1 MSRVDKLEIL
11 RHSTSHVLAAA
22 VLEMFP
28 EARFGIGPAIENGFY
43 YDFDLPRT
51 LIPEDLAL
59 LEEKM
64 KKIIK
69 ANYPFEREE
78 ISAENAIKHFQ
89 KAGQPYKVEL
99 IKDISAGITHSSD
112 RYKVLYEKNT
122 VSVYKT
128 GSFVDLCSGPHLD
141 STGEINVDA
150 VKLTKISGAYWKG
163 NEKNKQLQ
171 RIYGV
176 VYETKKELAE
186 YLKNIEEAQTRDHRK
201 IGKELGLFH
210 IDENVGKGLPL
221 WMPKGAILRQT
232 LERFIEDEETK
243 RGYMRTYTPVIGNVR
258 LYKISGHWQHYKDDM
273 YPAMKIENEEY
284 VLRPMTCPHQFMI
297 YKADQHSYKELPLR
311 YAELAEMYRREK
323 SGELSG
329 LARVMGFTLND
340 AHIICTPEQLEKE
353 FLGVLDLVKFCL
365 KALGLEINI
374 WFRASLRDKEK
385 AKYLDNE
392 KLWDESEKILLKILK
407 KAGVKY
413 ETGIG
418 DAAFYGPKADIQI
431 RNIHGKEETLITIQI
446 DLNSAERFDMTYID
460 AKGKKQR
467 PVIIHRS
474 AIGCIERTVAF
485 LIEHFAGAFPLW
497 LSPVQVAI
505 IPVSEKFNDY
515 AKKIHSQL
523 LASGIR
529 VDLRNESETLGKR
542 ISDLEKQ
549 KIPYML
555 VVGEKEEK
563 AGTVNV
569 RHRDSKRQEVTKL
582 EVFIEKIRKEIEEK
596 K

>member
-1 MSRVDKLEIL
+1 MSRVNNLEIL
-11 RHSTSHVLAAA
+11 RHSTAHVLAAA

-28 EARFGIGPAIENGFY
+28 DAKFGIGPAIENGFY

-51 LIPEDLAL
+51 LIPEDLPI

-64 KKIIK
+64 KAIIK
-69 ANYPFEREE
+69 ANYPFDKEE
-78 ISAENAIKHFQ
+78 ISAKNALEHFK
-89 KAGQPYKVEL
+89 KAGQDYKIEL
-99 IKDISAGITHSSD
+99 IKD
-112 RYKVLYEKNT
+112 LEKEKAKN

-128 GSFVDLCSGPHLD
+128 NGFVDLCSGPHLD
-141 STGEINVDA
+141 STGEINA
-150 VKLTKISGAYWKG
+150 EALKLTRISGAYWKSD
-163 NEKNKQLQ
+163 EKNKQLQ

-176 VYETKKELAE
+176 AFENKKELGE
-186 YLKNIEEAQTRDHRK
+186 YLAQMEEAGKRDHRK
-201 IGKELGLFH
+201 IGRELGLFY

-258 LYKISGHWQHYKDDM
+258 LYKISGHWEHYKDDM

-340 AHIICTPEQLEKE
+340 AHIICAPEQLEQE
-353 FLGVLDLVKFCL
+353 FLGVLDLVKFSL
-365 KALGLEINI
+365 KSLGLDKEI

-392 KLWDESEKILLKILK
+392 KLWDESEESLLKILK

-431 RNIHGKEETLITIQI
+431 KNVHGKEETLITIQI
-446 DLNSAERFDMTYID
+446 DLNSAERFDMTYVD
-460 AKGKKQR
+460 NEGKKQR

-485 LIEHFAGAFPLW
+485 LIEHFAGAFPIW
-497 LSPVQVAI
+497 LSPVQAVVLPI
-505 IPVSEKFNDY
+505 SEEKFGAY
-515 AKKIHSQL
+515 ALQVKEKLI
-523 LASGIR
+523 ATGIR
-529 VDLRNESETLGKR
+529 AELDDSKESLGKR
-542 ISDLEKQ
+542 ISEAEKQ

-555 VVGEKEEK
+555 VVGEKEMN
-563 AGTVNV
+563 A
-569 RHRDSKRQEVTKL
+569 DSVAIRSRGDKKQEVMKVD
-582 EVFIEKIRKEIEEK
+582 EFVEKIKKEIEGK